1 LSEGCVF
8 HAPPIERVRE
18 GMAVVDASGR
28 TLGPVEWVKRCDP
41 GAIATR
47 SAQIAGRAAS
57 RADDIARVVAGD
69 GREPDVPEPFR
80 SQLLRVGFVKITE
93 APLVAADRYVPAD
106 QARAVAGATL
116 TVGGA
121 LIEEGAR

>member
-1 LSEGCVF
+1 MSEGSVF

-18 GMAVVDASGR
+18 GMTVLDASGR
-28 TLGPVEWVKRCDP
+28 TLGTVEWVKLGDP
-41 GAIATR
+41 GAITTQGE
-47 SAQIAGRAAS
+47 QIAQRGAS
-57 RADDIARVVAGD
+57 LVDDIARVVAGD
-69 GREPDVPEPFR
+69 EREPDVPEPFR